1 MIAQSDAATVFEQHR
16 RLLFA
21 IAYRMLGSA
30 DEAEDA
36 VQDAYLRYRSAQHV
50 ENPRAFLTTTVSRLC
65 LDRLKSARVRR
76 EQYIGEWLPEPVLT
90 ESEDP
95 CCIPGKSLELA
106 ESVSTA
112 FLLLLESLSPLERAV
127 FLLHEVFD
135 YGYGEV
141 AAMVGQSEAACRQ
154 HVHRAK
160 TRLRAERHRFHAE
173 PDDATRVAESF
184 LRAMQSGDVQ
194 DVLTLIAPDVVV
206 ITDGGGKAAAALNP
220 IVGRDRALRFMQG
233 LGRKFST
240 NELRVEAAHINHMP
254 ALLFFVDG
262 QLDTAMTM
270 ILEGG
275 VVTAMH
281 GVRNPDKLHAIAAAL
296 QH

>member
-1 MIAQSDAATVFEQHR
+1 MIAQCDTTSAFEQQR

-36 VQDAYLRYRSAQHV
+36 VQDAYLRFRAVEHV
-50 ENPRAFLTTTVSRLC
+50 DNPRAFLTTTISRLC
-65 LDRLKSARVRR
+65 LDRLKSARARR

-90 ESEDP
+90 ESDDP

-135 YGYGEV
+135 YGYEEV
-141 AAMVGQSEAACRQ
+141 AVMVGQSEAACRQ

-160 TRLRAERHRFHAE
+160 TRLRGERHRFHAD
-173 PDDATRVAESF
+173 PDDATRIAESF
-184 LRAMQSGDVQ
+184 LRAMQTGDVQ
-194 DVLTLIAPDVVV
+194 DVLTLIAPNVVV

-220 IVGRDRALRFMQG
+220 IVGRERALRFMQG
-233 LGRKFST
+233 LGRKFAG
-240 NELRVEAAHINHMP
+240 NELRVEAARVNHMP
-254 ALLFFVDG
+254 ALLFFIDG
-262 QLDTAMTM
+262 KLDTAMTM
-270 ILEGG
+270 TLENG
-275 VVTAMH
+275 VVTAVH
-281 GVRNPDKLHAIAAAL
+281 GVRNPEKLGPIIAAL
-296 QH
+296 QR